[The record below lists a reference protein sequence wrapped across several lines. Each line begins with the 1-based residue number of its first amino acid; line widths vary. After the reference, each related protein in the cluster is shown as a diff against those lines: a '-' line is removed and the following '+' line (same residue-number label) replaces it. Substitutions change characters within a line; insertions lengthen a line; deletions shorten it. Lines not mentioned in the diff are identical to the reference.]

1 MGIADKQIRVRATTK
16 MTQLTTVSS
25 STTAAQQPSGS
36 SDLLQRF
43 SAISTR
49 FTDRLK
55 ETGVPTGV
63 LSSNVASLLGGI
75 KDFLPVDR
83 DLTVT
88 KITESIMDPS
98 SASSSAI
105 AKTEHYLYFDPRSAN
120 ARGTMPQP
128 SAMRAAATGVMAPG
142 GLPGASMAQAAGTG
156 ASFGQRR
163 QGFSEALVFM
173 VGGGSM
179 DEYGNLQE
187 WANHVA
193 TSDRAKRRVVYGAS
207 ELVNA
212 GQFIREELDRLG
224 KEIS

>member
-1 MGIADKQIRVRATTK
+1 
-16 MTQLTTVSS
+16 MTQLTTIN
-25 STTAAQQPSGS
+25 TAAATQPQAGS
-36 SDLLQRF
+36 SDLFGRF
-43 SAISTR
+43 SAISSR
-49 FTDRLK
+49 LTDRLK
-55 ETGVPTGV
+55 ETGVPTSA
-63 LSSNVASLLGGI
+63 LSSNVQSLLGGI
-75 KDFLPVDR
+75 KNFLPVDR

-98 SASSSAI
+98 SANSSAI

-128 SAMRAAATGVMAPG
+128 SAIRAGGAGGGLAPG
-142 GLPGASMAQAAGTG
+142 GLPGSGLGAQGPGTG

-163 QGFSEALVFM
+163 QGFSESLVFM

-187 WANHVA
+187 WATRMTAAN
-193 TSDRAKRRVVYGAS
+193 RAKRRVVYGAS

-212 GQFIREELDRLG
+212 GQFISEELDKLG

>member
-1 MGIADKQIRVRATTK
+1 
-16 MTQLTTVSS
+16 MTQLTTVNSS
-25 STTAAQQPSGS
+25 ASAGQQPSGS
-36 SDLLQRF
+36 SDLFQKF
-43 SAISTR
+43 SSISSR

-63 LSSNVASLLGGI
+63 LTSNVASLLGGI

-88 KITESIMDPS
+88 KVTESIMDPS

-105 AKTEHYLYFDPRSAN
+105 SKTEHYLYFDPRSAN

-128 SAMRAAATGVMAPG
+128 SAMRAAATGVSAPG
-142 GLPGASMAQAAGTG
+142 GLPGAGMAQSAGTG

-187 WANHVA
+187 WANRTA
-193 TSDRAKRRVVYGAS
+193 TNDRAKRRVVYGAS

-212 GQFIREELDRLG
+212 GQFVREELDRLG